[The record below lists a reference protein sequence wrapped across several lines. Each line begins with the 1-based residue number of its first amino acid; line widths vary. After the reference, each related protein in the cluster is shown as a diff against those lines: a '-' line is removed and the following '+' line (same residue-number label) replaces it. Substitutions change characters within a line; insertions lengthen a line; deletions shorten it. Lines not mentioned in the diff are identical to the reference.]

1 MPNDQDK
8 FWAEHY
14 GQLVGCKIMHLLGSE
29 APGDDMFFG
38 FRVKG
43 PALVDGKYVEST
55 RDVFIMQDPGGN
67 GPGFLDIGEPQPVG
81 KRRRHVSTIPKE
93 IIRSIDS
100 MVDHIMQFEADD
112 FDTQLYDGS
121 VRPRQTSEE
130 GVAEWSKKRDEWIEE
145 GHGTESEL
153 FQWLALNSKL
163 HVYCEAARIL
173 EWLVETQQK
182 GST

>member
-1 MPNDQDK
+1 M
-8 FWAEHY
+8 
-14 GQLVGCKIMHLLGSE
+14 
-29 APGDDMFFG
+29 
-38 FRVKG
+38 
-43 PALVDGKYVEST
+43 
-55 RDVFIMQDPGGN
+55 
-67 GPGFLDIGEPQPVG
+67 
-81 KRRRHVSTIPKE
+81 STIPKE

-112 FDTQLYDGS
+112 FETRLYDGS

-163 HVYCEAARIL
+163 HLYCEAARIL